1 MYTDFVKFLSSV
13 DARCQTDNICPMKKI
28 ILAILVFSLFGGF
41 AFAQTSQNDD
51 IINSNLEDVNE
62 TGLPV
67 RNESNVQVEADAML
81 DVGLADL
88 EAGTSDTLQRTVNEI
103 LKNSSNFSSTDWCR
117 DASSFIGGLPVNA
130 KQSLA
135 WNKNS
140 FNKVVEYVPEDPE
153 QASSY
158 KNAQSAYSEMN
169 VAFDDMLAGLLADQ
183 AAGRFVAVAR
193 SASIE
198 ALVEFKSENPDQDRI
213 NGLAEIAKKSVECA
227 SPENSDIA
235 VEKISALFGTSFAS
249 ANNSETP
256 NPTYVNTK
264 ITREGITEGTVLV
277 DIETV
282 SSVETMKNYV
292 LGLMSLNEKIVSVED
307 REDSVV
313 VRYEIPSKF
322 LGFIKGKTIAKVVV
336 NNDLSVKVSYPF
348 FSFLSSKSIKI
359 NGDEMEANLM
369 SGLSTDVES
378 DTAVTLKGD
387 YKTKAKAV
395 TMVAGSASQVDTE
408 AEVEVESEGAI
419 MDTVLEGAE
428 VDPDVDV
435 SVQ

>member
-1 MYTDFVKFLSSV
+1 
-13 DARCQTDNICPMKKI
+13 MKKVI
-28 ILAILVFSLFGGF
+28 IAILVFGLFGSF
-41 AFAQTSQNDD
+41 AFAQNSQNDN
-51 IINSNLEDVNE
+51 IINSNLGDLNE

-67 RNESNVQVEADAML
+67 RNESNLQVEADAML

-117 DASSFIGGLPVNA
+117 DASSFVGGLPVNA

-140 FNKVVEYVPEDPE
+140 FNGIVESAPE
-153 QASSY
+153 
-158 KNAQSAYSEMN
+158 NARIAYADLNTS
-169 VAFDDMLAGLLADQ
+169 FDSMLEGLLADQ

-198 ALVEFKSENPDQDRI
+198 ALVEFKKENPDQDRL
-213 NGLAEIAKKSVECA
+213 NGLSEIARKSVECA

-235 VEKISALFGTSFAS
+235 VEKLSVLFGSSFAS
-249 ANNSETP
+249 ANNSEIS
-256 NPTYVNTK
+256 NPAYVNTK
-264 ITREGITEGTVLV
+264 ITRSDIKEETVLV
-277 DIETV
+277 DVETV
-282 SSVETMKNYV
+282 SSIETMKDYV
-292 LGLMSLNEKIVSVED
+292 LGLMSVNEKIVSVED
-307 REDSVV
+307 REDSVI

-322 LGFIKGKTIAKVVV
+322 LGFIKGKTNAKVVV

-348 FSFLSSKSIKI
+348 FSFLSSKSFKI
-359 NGDEMEANLM
+359 NADEM
-369 SGLSTDVES
+369 
-378 DTAVTLKGD
+378 TATLRDGFLVKEGEIVLVGN
-387 YKTKAKAV
+387 YKTKAMVV
-395 TMVAGSASQVDTE
+395 TVVSGFASQQVVE
-408 AEVEVESEGAI
+408 EVKDVEGSI

>member
-1 MYTDFVKFLSSV
+1 
-13 DARCQTDNICPMKKI
+13 MKKVI
-28 ILAILVFSLFGGF
+28 IAILVFGLFGSF
-41 AFAQTSQNDD
+41 AFAQTSQNDN
-51 IINSNLEDVNE
+51 IINSNLEDLNE
-62 TGLPV
+62 TALPV
-67 RNESNVQVEADAML
+67 RNESNVQGDAVIAS
-81 DVGLADL
+81 DIGLAEL
-88 EAGTSDTLQRTVNEI
+88 EVGTSDTLKKTVDEI

-117 DASSFIGGLPVNA
+117 DASSFVGDLPTNV

-140 FNKVVEYVPEDPE
+140 FNGIVESAPE
-153 QASSY
+153 
-158 KNAQSAYSEMN
+158 NARSAYADLN
-169 VAFDDMLAGLLADQ
+169 VSFDDMLSGLLADQ
-183 AAGRFVAVAR
+183 AAGRFIAVAR
-193 SASIE
+193 SASIQ
-198 ALVEFKSENPDQDRI
+198 ALVEFKSESPDQDRL

-235 VEKISALFGTSFAS
+235 VEKLSVLFGASFAS
-249 ANNSETP
+249 ANNADTTKPS
-256 NPTYVNTK
+256 YASTK
-264 ITREGITEGTVLV
+264 ITRSDITEGSTLV

-282 SSVETMKNYV
+282 SNIETMKTYV
-292 LGLMSLNEKIVSVED
+292 AGLMSVNEKIVSVED
-307 REDSVV
+307 KEDSVV

-322 LGFIKGKTIAKVVV
+322 LGFIKGKTNAKVVV

-348 FSFLSSKSIKI
+348 FSFLSSKSVKI
-359 NGDEMEANLM
+359 NGDEIANNLKNT
-369 SGLSTDVES
+369 LSVDAES

-395 TMVAGSASQVDTE
+395 TMVAGIASQEDTIE
-408 AEVEVESEGAI
+408 IEDSGTI